1 MIAEALGAA
10 GRRRFALPAAAIP
23 TCLGYY
29 LGSLLGLELRLPPA
43 TTSVLWPP
51 NAVLTAALM
60 LTPPKRWP
68 MVLLP
73 VLPLHI
79 LIQHPTGWPLAL
91 ILALFVTNCLEAV
104 LAAGGMYL
112 LGDTPWRF
120 DTLRGL
126 SAFFVSVIGASL
138 LSSFADAAAVHWF
151 RGEPYWQVWANR
163 SIGNVLAELT
173 GGPAGAGGALAI
185 VRWWRRGRRTPRLEP
200 VMLALGLLGTG
211 AASLGT
217 VLDRIP
223 SVSAVSSQTPLAF
236 QLPFLLWAATRFG
249 VTGTGLAVLV
259 TTVMS
264 AWAVVH
270 GSGPFAAIP
279 AATTVRALTLSLI
292 VVAATL
298 MGLAALL

>member
-91 ILALFVTNCLEAV
+91 ILSLFITNCLEAV
-104 LAAGGMYL
+104 LAAGGMRL
-112 LGDTPWRF
+112 LSGTPWRF

-126 SAFFVSVIGASL
+126 SAFYVSAVIVAPL
-138 LSSFADAAAVHWF
+138 VSSFADAAAVHWF

-163 SIGNVLAELT
+163 SIGNVLAKF
-173 GGPAGAGGALAI
+173 
-185 VRWWRRGRRTPRLEP
+185 
-200 VMLALGLLGTG
+200 
-211 AASLGT
+211 T
-217 VLDRIP
+217 VLP
-223 SVSAVSSQTPLAF
+223 AV
-236 QLPFLLWAATRFG
+236 
-249 VTGTGLAVLV
+249 AVP
-259 TTVMS
+259 T
-264 AWAVVH
+264 
-270 GSGPFAAIP
+270 
-279 AATTVRALTLSLI
+279 
-292 VVAATL
+292 
-298 MGLAALL
+298 